1 MSRRRWGG
9 LKSMV
14 VGYLIAQTQGWHV
27 NTETTRPPTSLP
39 ADCTRNARRSRAE
52 CLPTLASEPGVGCR
66 QQDIS
71 PPKRLLLLDHR
82 LGGTGKATTSQSCD
96 AIRLE
101 AHLRGQLDNS
111 DQQAFGSDVGPGPEA
126 TRVRSELGVPILRQ
140 KLRNNAIILGGIS
153 LNAWVPNTL
162 PNIPDSTRQLH
173 DDFKDK
179 GRNKVSKKYVAL
191 VCGHWN
197 SIIGQSTF
205 AVDEGEI
212 DLPLVR
218 DIDRP
223 PFMRVA
229 TSETEAEQT
238 RLQDLSQQSTG
249 EGKELHPGFVR
260 MVRKGAKQ
268 SLTMYRILSHEY
280 LDGRLPVTRV
290 ELTPVTGRTH
300 QLRVHCAACGH
311 PIVGDSI
318 YGYQGEGAPNGG
330 LTQIDGA
337 AAQNLQRDI
346 YDYWIRSQ
354 DDKRVGSAACL
365 LCLHACRLAIF
376 HPLTRAPMIFDCDP
390 PF

>member
-1 MSRRRWGG
+1 M
-9 LKSMV
+9 
-14 VGYLIAQTQGWHV
+14 
-27 NTETTRPPTSLP
+27 
-39 ADCTRNARRSRAE
+39 
-52 CLPTLASEPGVGCR
+52 
-66 QQDIS
+66 
-71 PPKRLLLLDHR
+71 LLLARD
-82 LGGTGKATTSQSCD
+82 
-96 AIRLE
+96 
-101 AHLRGQLDNS
+101 
-111 DQQAFGSDVGPGPEA
+111 DVC
-126 TRVRSELGVPILRQ
+126 L
-140 KLRNNAIILGGIS
+140 
-153 LNAWVPNTL
+153 
-162 PNIPDSTRQLH
+162 RQLH

-197 SIIGQSTF
+197 GIIGQSTF